1 MVFLWSVWLSE
12 HEVLVSMIGAF
23 IERLKPTHAA
33 CKRLQA
39 ACAEEFACKP
49 VLFAGKLAPVL
60 KATVLIFKLVPLG

>member
-1 MVFLWSVWLSE
+1 
-12 HEVLVSMIGAF
+12 MIGAF

-39 ACAEEFACKP
+39 ACADEFACKP